1 MVEALVAGVG
11 AVVLGIG
18 AEARGNPVLPSEEMS
33 AIGNMEGDLAPED
46 FDAAG

>member
-1 MVEALVAGVG
+1 
-11 AVVLGIG
+11 
-18 AEARGNPVLPSEEMS
+18 VLPSEEMS